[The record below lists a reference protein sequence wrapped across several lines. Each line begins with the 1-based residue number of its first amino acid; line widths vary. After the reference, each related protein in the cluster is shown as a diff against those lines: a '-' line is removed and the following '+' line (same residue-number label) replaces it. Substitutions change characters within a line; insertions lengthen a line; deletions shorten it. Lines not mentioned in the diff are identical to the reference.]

1 MDGGWKNRKREY
13 FSEDRSLGQCLE
25 AGAGAGRGQC
35 DRQTA
40 GRDGWTRPCGILG
53 AWVAVGI
60 SYGSRQP
67 RDPPPRSNG
76 AVATPFGATGL
87 QLLQQRDP
95 PKRARCA
102 YALKTRIG
110 RHCLDRI
117 VRPKQRRLRWP
128 RRNGVHRYSARS
140 QFKGP
145 APGEADKRRLCC
157 GVAWRGWSLRS
168 FRHMG
173 YDQDI

>member
-1 MDGGWKNRKREY
+1 MKRLPRNKPSVIRQQE
-13 FSEDRSLGQCLE
+13 FDCPSDFLRSSEAAHWNAE
-25 AGAGAGRGQC
+25 EV
-35 DRQTA
+35 
-40 GRDGWTRPCGILG
+40 TR
-53 AWVAVGI
+53 
-60 SYGSRQP
+60 
-67 RDPPPRSNG
+67 
-76 AVATPFGATGL
+76 F
-87 QLLQQRDP
+87 
-95 PKRARCA
+95 
-102 YALKTRIG
+102 ALAA
-110 RHCLDRI
+110 DRI